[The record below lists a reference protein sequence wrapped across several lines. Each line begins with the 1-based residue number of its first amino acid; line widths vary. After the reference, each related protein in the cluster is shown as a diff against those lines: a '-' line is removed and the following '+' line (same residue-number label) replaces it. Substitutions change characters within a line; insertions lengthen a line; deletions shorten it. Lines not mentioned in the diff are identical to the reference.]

1 MRTAIG
7 LVLLLT
13 TLNLGAN
20 TGPTTHLFTSGDT
33 PVTLVEL
40 YTSEGCSSCPPAD
53 RYLSGLES
61 SPGLWRD
68 FVPVALHV
76 DYWDDIGWP
85 DRFASRDFSDRQRR
99 YAREGGTRVVYTPGL
114 FRNGQEWRGWR
125 LGGPGNSQGPAVGAL
140 SIESDGET
148 FSARFEPA
156 EGVAADTLHIAILG
170 MDLATEVKAGE
181 NRGRRL
187 EHDFVLLGLRS
198 VPLESGAE
206 GLEATGALPGA
217 RVDAQR
223 TAIAAWVTASGRQAP
238 IQSVGGFLDAD

>member
-7 LVLLLT
+7 LVLLFT
-13 TLNLGAN
+13 TLSLDAN
-20 TGPTTHLFTSGDT
+20 TASTTRVFASGDT

-61 SPGLWRD
+61 APGLWKD

-85 DRFASRDFSDRQRR
+85 DRFASRDYSDRQRR
-99 YAREGGTRVVYTPGL
+99 YAQEGGTRVVYTPGL
-114 FRNGQEWRGWR
+114 FRNGQEWRAWR
-125 LGGPGNSQGPAVGAL
+125 LGGPGRSRGPAVGAL
-140 SIESDGET
+140 SIESDGEN

-156 EGVAADTLHIAILG
+156 EGIAADTVHIAILG

-181 NRGRRL
+181 NRGRTL

-198 VPLESGAE
+198 LPLESAAD
-206 GLEATGALPGA
+206 GLEAMGALPGA

-223 TAIAAWVTASGRQAP
+223 TAIAAWVTARGRQAP

>member
-7 LVLLLT
+7 LFLLLT

-20 TGPTTHLFTSGDT
+20 TSATPRVFTSGDT
-33 PVTLVEL
+33 PITLVEL

-85 DRFASRDFSDRQRR
+85 DRFASRDYSDRQRR

-125 LGGPGNSQGPAVGAL
+125 LGGPGRSRGPAVGAL
-140 SIESDGET
+140 SVESDGER
-148 FSARFEPA
+148 FSARFDPA
-156 EGVAADTLHIAILG
+156 EGVTADTLHIAILG
-170 MDLATEVKAGE
+170 MDLATEVEAGE

-198 VPLESGAE
+198 VPLESAAA
-206 GLEATGALPGA
+206 GLEAMGELPDA
-217 RVDAQR
+217 RVTAKR
-223 TAIAAWVTASGRQAP
+223 TALAAWVTALGTQAP
-238 IQSVGGFLDAD
+238 IQSVGGFLEAD